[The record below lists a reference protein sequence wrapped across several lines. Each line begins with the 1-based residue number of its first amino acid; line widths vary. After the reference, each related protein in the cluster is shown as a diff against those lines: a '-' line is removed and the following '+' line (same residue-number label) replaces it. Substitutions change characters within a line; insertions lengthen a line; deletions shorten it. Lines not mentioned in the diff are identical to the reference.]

1 MSNLYKFST
10 VSCNSNAKK
19 VIDSNGIISEKIVKI
34 KEAFDNEKNKSEDG
48 FTLGLNAEHVEV
60 LLDEDGN
67 TEDVLVD
74 NTEDEVAI
82 AKENANAILESAR
95 IEAERVIAEAKM
107 NADRILHESIR
118 KANENMKQAHQ
129 EGLQKGYEEGKNQAE
144 AQIQMMREE
153 LEEHRQKLDME
164 YDERV
169 KRMEPELVDILL
181 KIFAEV
187 THVLA
192 VDKRELILALVNS
205 VMSGTEVSNNYIIRT
220 NKEDAHF
227 LRDNR
232 ERIHG
237 MIGRNINIEIVEDL
251 TMKRNQCMIDT
262 DLGIYD
268 CSLDIQLENL
278 IDNIK
283 ILACSSVDY
292 FK

>member
-10 VSCNSNAKK
+10 VSCDSNTKK
-19 VIDSNGIISEKIVKI
+19 VIDSNSIISEKIVRI

-60 LLDEDGN
+60 LLDENGN
-67 TEDVLVD
+67 TEDILVD
-74 NTEDEVAI
+74 SEEDEIAM

-129 EGLQKGYEEGKNQAE
+129 EGLQKGYEEGRNQGE
-144 AQIQMMREE
+144 VQIQMMREE

-192 VDKRELILALVNS
+192 ADKRELILTLVNS